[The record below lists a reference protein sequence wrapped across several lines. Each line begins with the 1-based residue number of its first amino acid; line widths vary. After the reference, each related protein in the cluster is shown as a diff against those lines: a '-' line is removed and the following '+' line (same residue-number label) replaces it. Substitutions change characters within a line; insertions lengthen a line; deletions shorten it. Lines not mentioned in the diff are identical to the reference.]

1 MVLDYPAGPM
11 SPQLSLKVD
20 QGGRRGGERQGERD
34 AALLV
39 LGMEEK
45 ARSQGRREPLEA
57 GAGQEM
63 EPPEGASPAHTVAS
77 AQ

>member
-1 MVLDYPAGPM
+1 M
-11 SPQLSLKVD
+11 SPRLSLKVD
-20 QGGRRGGERQGERD
+20 QGGRRGGERQGARD

-45 ARSQGRREPLEA
+45 ARSQGRWEPLEA
-57 GAGQEM
+57 GSGQEM
-63 EPPEGASPAHTVAS
+63 EPPEGTSPAHTVAL